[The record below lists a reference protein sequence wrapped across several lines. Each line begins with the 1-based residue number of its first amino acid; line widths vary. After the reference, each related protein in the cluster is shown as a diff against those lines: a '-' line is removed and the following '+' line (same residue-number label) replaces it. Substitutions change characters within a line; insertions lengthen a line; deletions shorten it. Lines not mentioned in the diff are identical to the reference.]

1 MRRLLLPALL
11 SLVLLAPPLADAG
24 PGGRDAAQAAL
35 PDGGRPAATSAA
47 SDTFGLP
54 AGSRFGSTFA
64 VVLLA
69 AFGLL
74 LVDQRGST
82 RRR

>member
-24 PGGRDAAQAAL
+24 PSGRRAAQTAL
-35 PDGGRPAATSAA
+35 SAGSRPVATSVS

-54 AGSRFGSTFA
+54 IGSRFGSTLT